1 MAVDQTRRIHILHTN
16 DIHSHFEQ
24 MAKIETVLTHLRN
37 EFDALGEASITVDVG
52 DHLDRSRLE
61 TEGTQGQAN
70 RAVMEM
76 SQYRIVTL
84 GNNELLTFTKED
96 LENLYQDAPFTVL
109 GTNITELDGK
119 RPSWLQ
125 PWVIK
130 ELGGLQIGFLGV
142 TIPFQPF
149 YEKLGWQVDQPEE
162 VLPEQVNQLRQR
174 VDLVVLLSHLG
185 LATDRRLAE
194 QIPGIDVILGGHT
207 HHLLEEAEQ
216 VGQTLIAAAGKF
228 GSHLG
233 RVTITFDPHSR
244 KIVHMDGHCIPVA
257 NSQQDPDMVELN
269 LKFYLQG
276 NRRLENPIGTIH
288 QSLPIDWYQESL
300 LGNIL
305 ADALRRWTGAP
316 FSLVNAGQLLQGLE
330 KGLVTRRHL
339 HKICPHPIN
348 PCVTLLTGEAIRRT
362 LEEALLKEY
371 QELEIR
377 GFGFRGK
384 RLGILNLSGIQV
396 FYRKE
401 EAPYH
406 KIQKILMDGV
416 PLVDTEKYEIATVD
430 MFTFGVGYLGLKASE
445 RIEYFLPELLRDVL
459 ASWVTNPKAIE
470 LGEKCRWIKE

>member
-185 LATDRRLAE
+185 LATDRRL
-194 QIPGIDVILGGHT
+194 
-207 HHLLEEAEQ
+207 
-216 VGQTLIAAAGKF
+216 
-228 GSHLG
+228 G
-233 RVTITFDPHSR
+233 R
-244 KIVHMDGHCIPVA
+244 
-257 NSQQDPDMVELN
+257 
-269 LKFYLQG
+269 
-276 NRRLENPIGTIH
+276 
-288 QSLPIDWYQESL
+288 
-300 LGNIL
+300 
-305 ADALRRWTGAP
+305 AD
-316 FSLVNAGQLLQGLE
+316 
-330 KGLVTRRHL
+330 
-339 HKICPHPIN
+339 
-348 PCVTLLTGEAIRRT
+348 
-362 LEEALLKEY
+362 
-371 QELEIR
+371 
-377 GFGFRGK
+377 
-384 RLGILNLSGIQV
+384 
-396 FYRKE
+396 
-401 EAPYH
+401 
-406 KIQKILMDGV
+406 
-416 PLVDTEKYEIATVD
+416 
-430 MFTFGVGYLGLKASE
+430 
-445 RIEYFLPELLRDVL
+445 
-459 ASWVTNPKAIE
+459 SWD
-470 LGEKCRWIKE
+470 